1 MTLSLEDFS
10 AIFDAIHGAQAAG
23 EARSVLT
30 PFGWQTRLLREVVA
44 QGWPD
49 IVDAPT
55 GAGKTAVLDIA
66 LFHLA
71 LVASGAPCSPAPRRI
86 VFAVDRR
93 VIVDQA
99 FNRAR
104 KLQQALANYPDPG
117 VQAMAEA
124 LRRVAGGD
132 APLHVEMLRG
142 GMPREDEWARSP
154 IQPTILCTTVDQLGS
169 RLLFRGYG
177 VSPSMAPIHAGLL
190 GGDALLL
197 LDEAHLARPFQQ
209 TLDRVGLLRSRA
221 GDARPWA
228 FSSLTATPREATG
241 KVFRLSEA
249 ERAEPA
255 ITTRLGAAKTAELE
269 LCKDRSGSND
279 HVAALVTAAMQLSE
293 QCTQPAPTVAII
305 VNRVALARAVLQALP
320 AGDHDAILLT
330 GRVRPIERERLLNHY
345 EARLT
350 SRGGATES
358 HTVAAAATR
367 PLFVVATQCIEAGAD
382 FDFDAMVTQIA
393 PLDALQ
399 QRFGRLN
406 RLGLR
411 GRGPAVII
419 AARDEIA
426 RGNDDPLYQGTPRE
440 TWEWLSARA
449 ESASPKARAA
459 LDISPQAFVRML
471 AADPAA
477 AAECVVAAKDAPV
490 LRGADLGFL
499 TMTNPRPLP
508 DPYLPLFLHG
518 EPTSEADVSI
528 VWRTDCEIIASSSE
542 SVSQT
547 DVARIANAIV
557 ACLPPVPGEALRVPI
572 WAAKAWLA
580 RSGSDAANV
589 TDVGGE
595 RDPHPEERYPGGRPA
610 LRWRGADH
618 EDTGLVRADA
628 LRAGD
633 LVIVPSSYGGCD
645 QFGWAPASRAPT
657 ADIADAAAVPYHA
670 RYFAL
675 RLHPTLWEDG
685 GVTWETA
692 WRRLQQPTAERPAQ
706 AVAAELRQMLP
717 ELPPGQ
723 GEAVARFPAN
733 LSKPR
738 FRLEFPYDAEP
749 GDGQPSG
756 AVLIATCGIMSA
768 DERRTPAASTE
779 DDMTGCFANGS
790 VSLARHTRDVVEQ
803 AGRFV
808 AALQL
813 GETLANTLAFA
824 AQYHDAGKAD
834 DRFQDWLRGPESTV
848 REPLAK
854 GGRWRG
860 NIAETIARTA
870 AGVPPHWRHEVLSV
884 RIARQHLA
892 AAGDSIDP
900 ALALYL
906 IGTHHGHGRPFFP
919 HSDPWDAH
927 PREVLGTPI
936 AADAGPERLDF
947 DWCGGD
953 WAELFAG
960 LQAKYGPWGLAF
972 LEAVLRLADHRA
984 SERLP

>member
-1 MTLSLEDFS
+1 MTLSLEDFP

-23 EARSVLT
+23 EERSVLA
-30 PFGWQTRLLREVVA
+30 PFAWQTRLLREVVA
-44 QGWPD
+44 HGWPD

-71 LVASGAPCSPAPRRI
+71 LAASGATCSPPPRRI

-104 KLQQALANYPDPG
+104 KLRQALASCADAG

-124 LRRVAGGD
+124 LRRLAGGD
-132 APLHVEMLRG
+132 EPLHVEMLRG

-209 TLDRVGLLRSRA
+209 TLDRVGQIVSQP
-221 GDARPWA
+221 GGGARPWA
-228 FSSLTATPREATG
+228 FCSLTATPREATG
-241 KVFRLSEA
+241 KVFRLSDA

-255 ITTRLGAAKTAELE
+255 ITTRLRAAKTAELE
-269 LCKDRSGSND
+269 FCRDRSGSND
-279 HVAALVTAAMQLSE
+279 HVAAVVSAATQLVQ

-305 VNRVALARAVLQALP
+305 VNRVALARAVLQALQ

-330 GRVRPIERERLLNHY
+330 GRVRPVERERLLNQH

-358 HTVAAAATR
+358 DTIAEAPTR

-411 GRGPAVII
+411 DRAPAVII

-426 RGNDDPLYQGTPRE
+426 RGNDDPLYQGTLRE

-449 ESASPKARAA
+449 QPAAPKACPA
-459 LDISPQAFVRML
+459 LHIGPQAFSALL

-477 AAECVVAAKDAPV
+477 AAKCVVAAKDAPV
-490 LRGADLGFL
+490 LRGADVGFL

-518 EPTSEADVSI
+518 EPTNEADVSI
-528 VWRTDCEIIASSSE
+528 VWRADCEILASSPE
-542 SVSQT
+542 VVSQAGVT
-547 DVARIANAIV
+547 RIATAIV
-557 ACLPPVPGEALRVPI
+557 ACQPPMPGEALRVPI
-572 WAAKAWLA
+572 WAAKAWLT
-580 RSGSDAANV
+580 RQGSDAANI
-589 TDVGGE
+589 TDAEGE
-595 RDPHPEERYPGGRPA
+595 RDLHPDERYPGGRPA

-618 EDTGLVRADA
+618 EDTGLIRAGG

-633 LVIVPSSYGGCD
+633 LIIVPSSYGGCD
-645 QFGWAPASRAPT
+645 RFGWAPESRAPT
-657 ADIADAAAVPYHA
+657 ADIADAAAVPYQA

-675 RLHPTLWEDG
+675 RLHSALWEDG
-685 GVTWETA
+685 WVDA
-692 WRRLQQPTAERPAQ
+692 WPRLQQSVVENAAQ
-706 AVAAELRQMLP
+706 DVAAQLRQMLS
-717 ELPPGQ
+717 ELPPSQREG
-723 GEAVARFPAN
+723 VARFPAN
-733 LSKPR
+733 LSRPR

-756 AVLIATCGIMSA
+756 AVLIATRGITSA
-768 DERRTPAASTE
+768 DERRAPAASTE
-779 DDMTGCFANGS
+779 DDMTGCFADGS

-803 AGRFV
+803 AGKFV
-808 AALQL
+808 AALKL
-813 GETLANTLAFA
+813 GDTLANTLAFA

-834 DRFQDWLRGPESTV
+834 PRFQDWLRGPEPAS

-854 GGRWRG
+854 SGRRRG
-860 NIAETIARTA
+860 DIAENIARTA
-870 AGVPPHWRHEVLSV
+870 AGVPAHWRHEVLSV
-884 RIARQHLA
+884 RVARQHLGT
-892 AAGDSIDP
+892 AGASIDP

-906 IGTHHGHGRPFFP
+906 IGTHHGRGRPFFP
-919 HSDPWDAH
+919 HSDPWDSH

-936 AADAGPERLDF
+936 AAEAGPERLDF